1 MNESN
6 LTVPR
11 AIEPVIRRI
20 DLMEVQLG
28 EQLDIAAASVL
39 RSATRRWPSL
49 PVLTFVTAL
58 SAAILTLLTVVAA
71 R

>member
-1 MNESN
+1 
-6 LTVPR
+6 
-11 AIEPVIRRI
+11 
-20 DLMEVQLG
+20 MEVQLG

-49 PVLTFVTAL
+49 PILTSVTAL
-58 SAAILTLLTVVAA
+58 SATMLTLLAVFAA

>member
-28 EQLDIAAASVL
+28 EQLDIAAASAF
-39 RSATRRWPSL
+39 RSTTRRWPSL
-49 PVLTFVTAL
+49 PVLTFLTAL
-58 SAAILTLLTVVAA
+58 SATMLTLLAVFAA